1 MPRISLRGH
10 NPIRWSW
17 RSSIWLL
24 AAFAV
29 GRASHFLPLF
39 PPSVQDPGP
48 PATEHVPPPPEHIT
62 LDPYSTSAKALAL
75 AQSSLD
81 AVLDRQSTTLDEA
94 VARYSLKAARPPP
107 PNFDRWFVFAQE
119 NKCLIDDYDQIQRD
133 FEPFYQL
140 AIDHPAYFQTMI
152 EKGQA
157 MVCTQFVIVIH
168 LDVVPDFRR
177 NRGIEPKT
185 AGGSWDD
192 GDPD

>member
-1 MPRISLRGH
+1 
-10 NPIRWSW
+10 
-17 RSSIWLL
+17 
-24 AAFAV
+24 
-29 GRASHFLPLF
+29 
-39 PPSVQDPGP
+39 
-48 PATEHVPPPPEHIT
+48 
-62 LDPYSTSAKALAL
+62 
-75 AQSSLD
+75 
-81 AVLDRQSTTLDEA
+81 VLDRQSTTLDEA

-119 NKCLIDDYDQIQRD
+119 NKCLIDDYDQIQRN

-168 LDVVPDFRR
+168 LDVVPDFKR